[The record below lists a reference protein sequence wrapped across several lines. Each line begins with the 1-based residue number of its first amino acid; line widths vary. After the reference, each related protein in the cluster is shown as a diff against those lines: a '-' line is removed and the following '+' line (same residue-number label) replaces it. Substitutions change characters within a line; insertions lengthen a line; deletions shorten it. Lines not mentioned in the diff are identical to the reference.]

1 MPISKAE
8 LIDLV
13 ALDELNPST
22 TSTTKT
28 KSTQSIDLD
37 MALRIKQFL
46 AIETD
51 HQPIYKKQKKEDA
64 EVIIILDDD

>member
-1 MPISKAE
+1 MPISKVE

-13 ALDELNPST
+13 ALDEDIPGTTRT
-22 TSTTKT
+22 TSTK
-28 KSTQSIDLD
+28 SIDLNK
-37 MALRIKQFL
+37 ALMIKQFL

-51 HQPIYKKQKKEDA
+51 QKPIHKKKKKEEEA